1 MVLFIDKIR
10 DRVDK
15 QYVGGLS
22 ELDAKKS
29 LSNQTKSMFSQ
40 TESTE
45 EDNDETRVSNIFKTD
60 DGKWRPVVLTL
71 GSAINMKYN
80 FYLQ

>member
-1 MVLFIDKIR
+1 
-10 DRVDK
+10 
-15 QYVGGLS
+15 
-22 ELDAKKS
+22 
-29 LSNQTKSMFSQ
+29 MFSQ

-71 GSAINMKYN
+71 GSAIKHNK
-80 FYLQ
+80 